1 MSNVIKRLFKKH
13 CSGLYNLDLKI
24 KYRLRGRP
32 GRCGE
37 TSKAK
42 SRRTREDFF
51 NRYCSGRGL
60 DVGFGGDLLT
70 ENCRG
75 YDFEHGNAQR
85 LRSIRDEQ
93 FDFVYSS
100 HTLEH
105 MDDPAVALKNWWRI
119 LKKGGHL
126 ILYIPHR
133 DLYEKKTML
142 PSRWSNDHKHFFVI
156 DKSEGPDT
164 IGLKQL
170 IVSTLASFEIVYIK
184 ECNEG
189 HTVTAPDLPSD
200 GEYSIEAVIKK
211 HPEKFIDSFKG

>member
-1 MSNVIKRLFKKH
+1 MANVIKKLFKKH
-13 CSGLYNLDLKI
+13 CRGLYHLDIKI

-37 TSKAK
+37 TAKAK
-42 SRRTREDFF
+42 SRRLRENFF
-51 NRYCSGRGL
+51 TTYCAGRGL
-60 DVGFGGDLLT
+60 DVGFGGDLLA

-85 LRSIRDEQ
+85 LRNIRDEQ

-105 MDDPAVALKNWWRI
+105 MEDPAVALKNWWRV
-119 LKKGGHL
+119 LKKGGYL

-133 DLYEKKTML
+133 DLYEKKMTL

-156 DKSEGPDT
+156 DKNEGADT

-170 IVSTLASFEIVYIK
+170 IASTLASFEIVYVK
-184 ECNEG
+184 ECGEG
-189 HTVTAPDLPSD
+189 HTVTAPFLPSD

-211 HPEKFIDSFKG
+211 LFR

>member
-1 MSNVIKRLFKKH
+1 MSLKGYFKKKWP
-13 CSGLYNLDLKI
+13 GLYHLDLKI
-24 KYRLRGRP
+24 EYRLQGRQ

-42 SRRTREDFF
+42 SRRIREGFF
-51 NRYCSGRGL
+51 NNYCRGRGL
-60 DVGFGGDLLT
+60 DVGFGGDLLA

-85 LRSIRDEQ
+85 LSNIRDEQ

-105 MDDPAVALKNWWRI
+105 MDNPAVALKNWWRV
-119 LKKGGHL
+119 LKKGGYL

-142 PSRWSNDHKHFFVI
+142 PSRWSNDHKHFFLI

-164 IGLKQL
+164 IGVKQL
-170 IVSTLASFEIVYIK
+170 VASTLASFEIVYIK
-184 ECNEG
+184 ECCEG

-200 GEYSIEAVIKK
+200 GEYSIEAVINKTSGK
-211 HPEKFIDSFKG
+211 DHRFC

>member
-1 MSNVIKRLFKKH
+1 MSNVVKRLFKKH
-13 CSGLYNLDLKI
+13 CSGLYHLDLKI

-42 SRRTREDFF
+42 SRRIRENFF
-51 NRYCSGRGL
+51 NNYCLGRGL
-60 DVGFGGDLLT
+60 DVGFGGDLIA

-75 YDFEHGNAQR
+75 YDFEQGNAQR
-85 LRSIRDEQ
+85 LRNVRGEQ

-105 MDDPAVALKNWWRI
+105 MEDPAVALKNWWRV
-119 LKKGGHL
+119 LKKGGYL

-133 DLYEKKTML
+133 DLYEKKTAL

-156 DKSEGPDT
+156 EKNEGSDT

-170 IVSTLASFEIVYIK
+170 IASALASFEIVYIK
-184 ECNEG
+184 ECSEG

-211 HPEKFIDSFKG
+211 SFR